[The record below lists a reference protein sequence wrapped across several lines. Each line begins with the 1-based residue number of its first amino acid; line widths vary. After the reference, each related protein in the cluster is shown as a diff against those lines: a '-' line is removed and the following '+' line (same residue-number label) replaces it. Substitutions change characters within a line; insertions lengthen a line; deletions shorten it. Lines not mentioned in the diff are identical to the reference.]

1 MNNTACGVGKV
12 FEAGH
17 GPTTGRCVP
26 GSNGKGQCEI
36 KGWCEVQM
44 ENDAITYGYYN
55 KYIIN

>member
-36 KGWCEVQM
+36 KGWCDVQM
-44 ENDAITYGYYN
+44 ENDAIT
-55 KYIIN
+55 